1 MNCDMSVRYQS
12 CEKFILIFINQN
24 LSCVK
29 CLIAFQDE
37 NIQDFVSV
45 TILHFAYKSI
55 LGFPETGEMI
65 FGFVPS
71 QL

>member
-24 LSCVK
+24 LSCGK
-29 CLIAFQDE
+29 CLNAFQDE
-37 NIQDFVSV
+37 NIQEFVR